1 MSRARVWFDAEDY
14 DDGSASA
21 CSKNLE
27 NADWR
32 ASICGDELFFIPRW
46 SSVPSTALYHKM
58 RDVGNITH
66 LWSDSDGMLY
76 LIGQATAAQYTQAL
90 RSVLYHPSMDLSLY
104 NFKNPIVKRINLQVH
119 DVLGMDTSIEFRE
132 ISLTTAARVYTDTSP
147 MVIAV

>member
-1 MSRARVWFDAEDY
+1 VWIHPDDY

-21 CSKNLE
+21 CGKNLVSSP
-27 NADWR
+27 DWR

-46 SSVPSTALYHKM
+46 SSVPSTALYHKK

-66 LWSDSDGMLY
+66 IWSDSDGMLH

-104 NFKNPIVKRINLQVH
+104 DFKEAITKRIYLQVH
-119 DVLGMDTSIEFRE
+119 DILEMETSIEFRE
-132 ISLTTAARVYTDTSP
+132 ISLATATRVYTDTSP
-147 MVIAV
+147 MAIAI

>member
-1 MSRARVWFDAEDY
+1 MWFHAEDY

-46 SSVPSTALYHKM
+46 SSVPSTALYHKK
-58 RDVGNITH
+58 RDVGNINH
-66 LWSDSDGMLY
+66 LWGDSDGILY

-90 RSVLYHPSMDLSLY
+90 RSVLYAKPPFDRSLALQLQETNGQTKLSA
-104 NFKNPIVKRINLQVH
+104 
-119 DVLGMDTSIEFRE
+119 S
-132 ISLTTAARVYTDTSP
+132 S
-147 MVIAV
+147 